1 MAQPP
6 IEILRQWMDEGGWYD
21 LETLEFKYLEDI
33 TFVAAM
39 GPPSQGRNSISLR
52 YSRHFNLIYVEPF
65 LPHSLQRIFCVVMDW
80 FFMNDGKDMV
90 KACSSLSEKM
100 VVSTIQIYN
109 TIKLSK
115 ELLPTPAK
123 SHYIYNLR
131 DISKVFLGI
140 ARVI

>member
-1 MAQPP
+1 MPAKEKYMAQPP

-100 VVSTIQIYN
+100 VVSTI
-109 TIKLSK
+109 
-115 ELLPTPAK
+115 
-123 SHYIYNLR
+123 
-131 DISKVFLGI
+131 
-140 ARVI
+140 